1 LSVEIPKAAI
11 VFGSVTPPQGDVIDL
26 RVHLGCT
33 KEVSSFEVLLQ
44 NWDKKYSPG
53 GTSPITMGMD
63 GSIFIGRGTNLPQII
78 TCRVEEVRCE
88 SSPTENYIRVS
99 GRCWGEKLFRKV
111 VTKSYDNQKGEAIV
125 KDLLD
130 YYVGLS
136 HVRDSTELVE
146 NTDTTFTHLE
156 YENSP
161 VWDILKYI
169 AESSD
174 LAGVIGYDFRV
185 APDGKFE
192 FFPKNSKTS
201 PVSLSEKIEDSE
213 YRKDILRIRNR
224 IRVYGCQGKNFPANL
239 DSWSESLD
247 GWTCDSGTLEL
258 ESLRQRE
265 GSHCL
270 RVWTP
275 GGGGAA
281 SIYRTLDPLSK
292 PQTFVVW
299 AWMPGNLGGGYGYI
313 ILFAPDSA
321 NYFQANISSLLEGK
335 CILQWGLISLALG
348 SSQMYDANHNPNG
361 IWTKV
366 GNPQWNQISGLKL
379 IMNCVGATSYI
390 FWDGDFG
397 FLNCSYTGTSED
409 TGSQNAYGLRELTE
423 TDEELTSDNECN
435 LRAKALLAYLK
446 DPAESLTLTSTVI
459 DYGTTPPLA
468 ADKIHVTLPN
478 ENVDSDFRIE
488 TVEYRVD
495 AKTQTLEITL
505 ELGKLPPLLADY
517 LYGMRTMSITIE
529 KLARTKVGRG
539 VLA

>member
-1 LSVEIPKAAI
+1 
-11 VFGSVTPPQGDVIDL
+11 
-26 RVHLGCT
+26 
-33 KEVSSFEVLLQ
+33 
-44 NWDKKYSPG
+44 
-53 GTSPITMGMD
+53 
-63 GSIFIGRGTNLPQII
+63 
-78 TCRVEEVRCE
+78 
-88 SSPTENYIRVS
+88 
-99 GRCWGEKLFRKV
+99 
-111 VTKSYDNQKGEAIV
+111 
-125 KDLLD
+125 
-130 YYVGLS
+130 
-136 HVRDSTELVE
+136 
-146 NTDTTFTHLE
+146 LE